1 MWRGISLANKCLLL
15 FGAAVARI
23 IVAALS
29 VPWLRMNTLV
39 DEGEYE
45 TSRQLVNEWQSR
57 QVREAAEASNPGG
70 RAAAP
75 EPAAPV
81 PEASPAAPLAAAE
94 QPAVK
99 KENLTSGTIVS
110 LTLDA
115 ARLKRD
121 DDWFI
126 GAALDALAIDRD
138 RSEHHEVEWETT
150 ARRYHYAR
158 AIRDDSG
165 AITELIVL
173 NRTSRAA
180 ARQIIVNTAYML
192 SAGLIAGG
200 VAILVFY
207 LITDK
212 IILRPVRTLKD
223 TAELIREGDMA
234 TRSDITTGD
243 EFEELS
249 ETFNQMVERLA
260 TTQDQLRA
268 INKSLDLKLNEL
280 AERNVSLYESAKL
293 KGEFLASVSHEL
305 RTPMNSIIGFTDLL
319 LEICEREAAAGDDSS
334 RLVKRRRYLENIR
347 TSGTNLLEMI
357 NGLLDMAKIEA
368 GKMELHVEPVS
379 VQDMCEGLIAMM
391 RPLADRAGVEL
402 VPEIAADIPIIQ
414 TDAKKCQQIV
424 FNLLS
429 NAVKFTGVAAAQAQ
443 ASAAAHWA
451 PNGSASAHQS
461 SPTPP
466 SPRPARVTLRAERLI
481 DRGAADSAADRVRI
495 SVLDTGPGIAP
506 EDQSIIFE
514 KFRQL
519 ESGHTKRHA
528 GTGLGLAI
536 SKEFAHM
543 LQGEIQLQSELGRG
557 SMFSVILPL
566 KVDLSRVEEHR
577 LEMAFRGSLAG
588 RRA

>member
-15 FGAAVARI
+15 FGAAVVLI
-23 IVAALS
+23 IVAALL

-45 TSRQLVNEWQSR
+45 TSRQLVIEWQNRDS
-57 QVREAAEASNPGG
+57 QTPDPPSAAEP
-70 RAAAP
+70 
-75 EPAAPV
+75 
-81 PEASPAAPLAAAE
+81 
-94 QPAVK
+94 VK
-99 KENLTSGTIVS
+99 KEDLTTGSIIS
-110 LTLDA
+110 LTPGA
-115 ARLKRD
+115 ARAKAH

-126 GAALDALAIDRD
+126 ESALESFDAKPDRTELND
-138 RSEHHEVEWETT
+138 VEWETT
-150 ARRYHYAR
+150 SRRYHYAR
-158 AIRDDSG
+158 ASRGPDG
-165 AITELIVL
+165 AITQLIVL
-173 NRTSRAA
+173 NRTSGAA

-192 SAGLIAGG
+192 SAVLIAGG
-200 VAILVFY
+200 VAILLFY

-212 IILRPVRTLKD
+212 IILRPVRSLKD

-260 TTQDQLRA
+260 TTQEQLRA

-319 LEICEREAAAGDDSS
+319 LEIADREAAAGDDSS
-334 RLVKRRRYLENIR
+334 RLIKRKRYLDNIK

-357 NGLLDMAKIEA
+357 NSLLDMAKIEA

-402 VPEIAADIPIIQ
+402 VQEIASDLPIIE
-414 TDAKKCQQIV
+414 TDAKKCQQII

-429 NAVKFTGVAAAQAQ
+429 NAVKFTGAAAAQPAHSRNGDHRA
-443 ASAAAHWA
+443 AST
-451 PNGSASAHQS
+451 S
-461 SPTPP
+461 SPRL
-466 SPRPARVTLRAERLI
+466 SRVTLRAERLI
-481 DRGAADSAADRVRI
+481 DRGAARGAAPDAFTDRIRI

-506 EDQSIIFE
+506 EDQLVIFE

-536 SKEFAHM
+536 SKEFSHM

-566 KVDLSRVEEHR
+566 KIDLSRVEEHR